1 MFLDYFIFGMKR
13 TREDLGSVLNL
24 THGLPPPREN
34 SAKSSRFTSNAGDA
48 NISKELNL
56 DKNMSILVGGM
67 SALSVIEDYT
77 EDDLEELS
85 DEILHRVGEIQRR
98 DLLERNLDLQTRL
111 NSFKKNIST
120 VIFEYVN
127 GGLFEKDKLTVAT
140 LITLRIMVKEGL
152 LTQVC

>member
-1 MFLDYFIFGMKR
+1 
-13 TREDLGSVLNL
+13 
-24 THGLPPPREN
+24 
-34 SAKSSRFTSNAGDA
+34 
-48 NISKELNL
+48 
-56 DKNMSILVGGM
+56 MSILVGGM

-140 LITLRIMVKEGL
+140 LITLRIMVKEGF